1 MNSDPRKLPQVLYIA
16 DSDESRSLVRRLL
29 MHNFVVLEAV
39 NPLDGLGLAEET
51 HPSLILLDNNVLHM
65 TSSEAATRLKKML
78 SGTPIVIVSGDTSN
92 KARVRA
98 LAAGAVGFIPT
109 PIGDDFEE
117 LVIEYL
123 NGKVDELE
131 NAEEYLRE
139 YQLELAEKIEDQT
152 RQLTNTVE
160 RNKYLLSQNQKM

>member
-29 MHNFVVLEAV
+29 AYNFVVLEAA

-51 HPSLILLDNNVLHM
+51 RPSLILLDTNVSHM

-92 KARVRA
+92 GTRARA
-98 LAAGAVGFIPT
+98 LAAGAVGFIPK

-117 LVIEYL
+117 LVLAYL
-123 NGKVDELE
+123 HGKVD
-131 NAEEYLRE
+131 N
-139 YQLELAEKIEDQT
+139 
-152 RQLTNTVE
+152 
-160 RNKYLLSQNQKM
+160 